1 MNEVQEQF
9 YRAVDIL
16 GDALKD
22 TLQYDRTYPATV
34 TEIVDPLL
42 GQYRVRYENSN
53 ILARSRSL
61 SDKYRVNDVVF
72 VTEPAVHC
80 ADVDTNFYIIGKVKN
95 SALDAADITALQ
107 NYTIPVSTNLLEGI
121 VPINYIDGNETK
133 QQNGLIAGCAPLALT
148 AAVTPLTW
156 DESFKI
162 TPIIKLEAEFRT
174 ELQSEHAAGNYGL
187 RLKFNNNKTYTLDLS
202 SFNGR
207 PYEFNDW
214 APQSAFFVVEKGMKL
229 TKVEFF
235 QEGMA
240 VDKVWDA
247 ATLSWKENTTV
258 PNLFVR
264 NLSLTFVNKK
274 DLTQEEYYLAVSAPQ
289 GRYIDENNSI
299 TLQARLLNYGEE
311 VTPTTIQWYKKNIDI
326 KNSEDTGYDINLG
339 AMWEALKGEIDTT
352 LALAYVENIDKYQ
365 TYKVRVTYKGAGYLS
380 DEISVQAFSANANDF
395 EIERRMTAE
404 EEEELFLSPMGDGKW
419 ASLINNTYTILN
431 NGGTTNSIQPVDY
444 GMYYAYVSGIGI
456 KSYNYQSREVV
467 MGDVSGDV
475 SVIWSGQTSYLY
487 NAYGMVDDYTIT
499 EKVRQLTA
507 AISWNKDKPA
517 SYTVAWEYP
526 TENTLLTKV
535 AATTVTNADTASISY
550 NIASRYKESTNNKL
564 ILRIVTAAG
573 DIYTFEKEIL
583 FARNGDP
590 GTNGTGY
597 LVYVRPVDNNGNI
610 ISSYTYLKNQISTEN
625 NPNTIKVKAFIFK
638 NGNQITASSGACN
651 WETSDS
657 AILEV
662 AMDTADNTLCTCA
675 LKQALNNNS
684 INGIYVKVHVK
695 VEGQV
700 ITAFYPIDVV
710 TNEPLSSCDY
720 LALPRY
726 VQYNA
731 AGYSPN
737 YDSTAIVITSE
748 EAIPLV
754 SQTTDLF
761 TLLEYDGQYRINPVN
776 YFIYANTQ
784 KVGLLRLAEKNI
796 QSNEDGTDTEISNT
810 VYHSIVYYLNVYGNE
825 NINGWDGQVLIDEN
839 NNCIYAAQVGAG
851 YKEDGKFSGVVMGK
865 AALAG
870 ETGNIRTGL
879 YGFRNGEAAFGFR
892 EDGTGFIGKSG
903 SGRIEF
909 DGNNATISG
918 AGETTSMKLYL
929 NEPENKEAI
938 NIANKFKVSYDGK
951 VTLPKAGSISFEDSE
966 GFLTSYTETDPIAQE
981 IANGE
986 WDKGTFISGKMIST
1000 PELYVGSG
1008 LTSETS
1014 QREVLDSTGF
1024 RIDVLQYGK
1033 THETTKYICPK
1044 VKIGVASGG
1053 SWMEPFI
1060 RLGLGNKAQGC
1071 PIIKKTASAL
1081 FIGLVNPNNTLTTQ
1095 GVESGNSGGG
1105 GSNPNST
1112 DGDDDDAQTLP
1123 TALPKD
1129 WGSIEH
1135 LQNDEMSS
1143 AEAFTG
1149 EEAELYMFTGIKISA
1164 SGVKIYIAGEEQAL
1178 SSTAVWGE

>member
-1 MNEVQEQF
+1 MNEVQEQI

-80 ADVDTNFYIIGKVKN
+80 TDIDTNFYIIGKVKN
-95 SALDAADITALQ
+95 SALDAAGITALQ

-174 ELQSEHAAGNYGL
+174 ELQSEHTAGNYGL
-187 RLKFNNNKTYTLDLS
+187 CLKFNNDKTYTLDLS

-214 APQSAFFVVEKGMKL
+214 APQSAFFVVEKDMKL
-229 TKVEFF
+229 TEVEFF

-247 ATLSWKENTTV
+247 ATLSWKENTAV

-326 KNSEDTGYDINLG
+326 KNSEDAGYDINLG
-339 AMWEALKGEIDTT
+339 AMWEALEGEIDTT
-352 LALAYVENIDKYQ
+352 LALAYAENIDKYQ
-365 TYKVRVTYKGAGYLS
+365 TYKVRVTYNGAGYLS
-380 DEISVQAFSANANDF
+380 DEISVQVFSTNVNDF

-404 EEEELFLSPMGDGKW
+404 EEEELFLSPAGDGKW

-467 MGDVSGDV
+467 IGDVSGDV

-535 AATTVTNADTASISY
+535 AATTATNADTASISY

-597 LVYVRPVDNNGNI
+597 LVYVRPQGERYQYLTDTNSIIYEVTAYKNGELTIPSQYAWAGYNVQATGNGAI
-610 ISSYTYLKNQISTEN
+610 CTVIKLPVTAESEN
-625 NPNTIKVKAFIFK
+625 ETLYDANDGCSIKVAVTID
-638 NGNQITASSGACN
+638 GQI
-651 WETSDS
+651 
-657 AILEV
+657 
-662 AMDTADNTLCTCA
+662 
-675 LKQALNNNS
+675 
-684 INGIYVKVHVK
+684 
-695 VEGQV
+695 
-700 ITAFYPIDVV
+700 ITAFCPIDVA
-710 TNEPLSSCDY
+710 LSDASIPNGVDY
-720 LALPRY
+720 STLPRY

-731 AGYSPN
+731 AGYNPIWDNSPIDAVLSEPNDLLTISNGQIVPMNTYN
-737 YDSTAIVITSE
+737 YSRNGA
-748 EAIPLV
+748 
-754 SQTTDLF
+754 
-761 TLLEYDGQYRINPVN
+761 
-776 YFIYANTQ
+776 
-784 KVGLLRLAEKNI
+784 KVGAVNVDNKVR
-796 QSNEDGTDTEISNT
+796 
-810 VYHSIVYYLNVYGNE
+810 HSIVYYLNVYGNE

-851 YKEDGKFSGVVMGK
+851 YKNNNNQFSGVVMGK

-870 ETGNIRTGL
+870 ETGSIRTGL
-879 YGFRNGEAAFGFR
+879 YGFKNGEATFGFR

-903 SGRIEF
+903 SRITLNEN
-909 DGNNATISG
+909 GQANITLPSTGYISFG
-918 AGETTSMKLYL
+918 SGGFATTSELTENLDKLA
-929 NEPENKEAI
+929 E
-938 NIANKFKVSYDGK
+938 GK
-951 VTLPKAGSISFEDSE
+951 
-966 GFLTSYTETDPIAQE
+966 YTPP
-981 IANGE
+981 NS
-986 WDKGTFISGKMIST
+986 TFITKKEIHTPEIYSGKIYSGEFYAIDGGDSRAIMK
-1000 PELYVGSG
+1000 PDGFRVQVLQENGSG
-1008 LTSETS
+1008 EK
-1014 QREVLDSTGF
+1014 EVLSK
-1024 RIDVLQYGK
+1024 I
-1033 THETTKYICPK
+1033 
-1044 VKIGVASGG
+1044 KIGVANNATT
-1053 SWMEPFI
+1053 WNEPFI
-1060 RLGLGNKAQGC
+1060 RIGTGYGQQGAAV
-1071 PIIKKTASAL
+1071 IKKTTGSLLMGFAKYDDS
-1081 FIGLVNPNNTLTTQ
+1081 IIT
-1095 GVESGNSGGG
+1095 SSGGT
-1105 GSNPNST
+1105 GSNV
-1112 DGDDDDAQTLP
+1112 
-1123 TALPKD
+1123 
-1129 WGSIEH
+1129 
-1135 LQNDEMSS
+1135 SS
-1143 AEAFTG
+1143 ANPWDKNEKYTKTLQAAETISDNTITDQEFTG
-1149 EEAELYMFTGIKISA
+1149 LQLKSGTANKIAFYINGTEVAEITSQGL
-1164 SGVKIYIAGEEQAL
+1164 
-1178 SSTAVWGE
+1178 TAVWG

>member
-1 MNEVQEQF
+1 MNEVQEQI

-22 TLQYDRTYPATV
+22 TLQYDRTYPATI

-61 SDKYRVNDVVF
+61 SDKYRINDVVF

-121 VPINYIDGNETK
+121 VPINYIDGNKTE
-133 QQNGLIAGCAPLALT
+133 QQNGLIAGCTPLALT

-174 ELQSEHAAGNYGL
+174 ELQSEHASGNYGL
-187 RLKFNNNKTYTLDLS
+187 RLKFNNDKIYTLDLS

-214 APQSAFFVVEKGMKL
+214 APQSAFFVLEKDMKL
-229 TKVEFF
+229 TEVEFF

-247 ATLSWKENTTV
+247 TSLNWKENTTV

-289 GRYIDENNSI
+289 GRYIDENSSI

-311 VTPTTIQWYKKNIDI
+311 VTPTTIQWYKKNINI
-326 KNSEDTGYDINLG
+326 KNSEDAGYDINLG
-339 AMWEALKGEIDTT
+339 AMWEALEGEIDTT
-352 LALAYVENIDKYQ
+352 LALAYAENIDKYQ
-365 TYKVRVTYKGAGYLS
+365 TYKVRVTYNGAGYLS
-380 DEISVQAFSANANDF
+380 DEISVQAFSTNVNDF
-395 EIERRMTAE
+395 EIERRMTT
-404 EEEELFLSPMGDGKW
+404 EEELFLSPTGDGKW

-431 NGGTTNSIQPVDY
+431 DGGTTNSIQPVDY

-467 MGDVSGDV
+467 IGDVSGDV

-535 AATTVTNADTASISY
+535 AATTATNADTASISY

-597 LVYVRPVDNNGNI
+597 LVYVRPQGEIYQYLTDTNNI
-610 ISSYTYLKNQISTEN
+610 IYEVTAYKNGELTIPSQYVWAGYNVKATGNGATCTVEKLLKNTMDVINQDNPYKISTTAAEN
-625 NPNTIKVKAFIFK
+625 TLTKTLKEIVKITGYTKPQVGQAILVNWKETLNNEDNQTSDEVTYWYYLDNYDKWYRVQLNDGSPVLSEGCSIKVAVTID
-638 NGNQITASSGACN
+638 GQI
-651 WETSDS
+651 
-657 AILEV
+657 
-662 AMDTADNTLCTCA
+662 
-675 LKQALNNNS
+675 
-684 INGIYVKVHVK
+684 
-695 VEGQV
+695 
-700 ITAFYPIDVV
+700 ITAFCPVDVALPDTTVPSGIDY
-710 TNEPLSSCDY
+710 S
-720 LALPRY
+720 ALPRY

-731 AGYSPN
+731 AGYNPIWDNSPIDAVLSEPNDLLTLSNGQIVPINTYN
-737 YDSTAIVITSE
+737 YSR
-748 EAIPLV
+748 
-754 SQTTDLF
+754 
-761 TLLEYDGQYRINPVN
+761 DG
-776 YFIYANTQ
+776 A
-784 KVGLLRLAEKNI
+784 KVGAVNVDNKVR
-796 QSNEDGTDTEISNT
+796 
-810 VYHSIVYYLNVYGNE
+810 HSIVYYLNVYGNE
-825 NINGWDGQVLIDEN
+825 NINGWDGQVLIDKN

-851 YKEDGKFSGVVMGK
+851 YKNNDNQFSGVVMGK
-865 AALAG
+865 AALPGEAG
-870 ETGNIRTGL
+870 DIKTGL
-879 YGFRNGEAAFGFR
+879 YGFRNGEATFGFR

-903 SGRIEF
+903 SRITLNENGQANITLPSTGYISFGSGGFATASNLDKLAEGEYIPPNSTTFICGKKIYSPEIYTDLLTIQNKTKTSEHKGTSGLQIESSF
-909 DGNNATISG
+909 DGGNWVGLRIMANS
-918 AGETTSMKLYL
+918 
-929 NEPENKEAI
+929 EN
-938 NIANKFKVSYDGK
+938 
-951 VTLPKAGSISFEDSE
+951 ISFLNPD
-966 GFLTSYTETDPIAQE
+966 GL
-981 IANGE
+981 E
-986 WDKGTFISGKMIST
+986 WWYSDLGRVNLDGRNLISI
-1000 PELYVGSG
+1000 
-1008 LTSETS
+1008 ETS
-1014 QREVLDSTGF
+1014 RHRNENTDEYVYDYPEISFGSMTDENTGT
-1024 RIDVLQYGK
+1024 VYK
-1033 THETTKYICPK
+1033 
-1044 VKIGVASGG
+1044 
-1053 SWMEPFI
+1053 
-1060 RLGLGNKAQGC
+1060 
-1071 PIIKKTASAL
+1071 PIIKFANAKVNFTNAD
-1081 FIGLVNPNNTLTTQ
+1081 ITGL
-1095 GVESGNSGGG
+1095 
-1105 GSNPNST
+1105 
-1112 DGDDDDAQTLP
+1112 
-1123 TALPKD
+1123 
-1129 WGSIEH
+1129 
-1135 LQNDEMSS
+1135 
-1143 AEAFTG
+1143 
-1149 EEAELYMFTGIKISA
+1149 
-1164 SGVKIYIAGEEQAL
+1164 
-1178 SSTAVWGE
+1178 TAVWG

>member
-1 MNEVQEQF
+1 MNEVQEQI

-61 SDKYRVNDVVF
+61 SDRYRVNDVVF

-229 TKVEFF
+229 TEVEFF

-247 ATLSWKENTTV
+247 ATLSWKENTAV

-311 VTPTTIQWYKKNIDI
+311 VTPTTIQWYKKNINI
-326 KNSEDTGYDINLG
+326 KNSEDAGYDINLG
-339 AMWEALKGEIDTT
+339 AMWEALEGEIDTT
-352 LALAYVENIDKYQ
+352 LALAYAENIDKYQ
-365 TYKVRVTYKGAGYLS
+365 TYKVRVTYNGAGYLS
-380 DEISVQAFSANANDF
+380 DEISVQAFSTNENDF
-395 EIERRMTAE
+395 EIQWRIQEVDE
-404 EEEELFLSPMGDGKW
+404 ILKEELFLSPAGNGKW
-419 ASLINNTYTILN
+419 ASLINGTYAILN
-431 NGGTTNSIQPVDY
+431 NGETANSIQPVDY

-456 KSYNYQSREVV
+456 KSYNYQPREVV
-467 MGDVSGDV
+467 IGDVSGDV
-475 SVIWSGQTSYLY
+475 SIIWSGQTSYLY

-507 AISWNKDKPA
+507 TISWNKDKPA

-535 AATTVTNADTASISY
+535 AAITATNADTASISY

-597 LVYVRPVDNNGNI
+597 LVYVRPQGERYQYLTDTNSIIYEVTAYKNGELVVPTKYTWEGYNI
-610 ISSYTYLKNQISTEN
+610 NYEANGAECTVTKLPDASEDENQQLYNAIDGCS
-625 NPNTIKVKAFIFK
+625 IKVAVTID
-638 NGNQITASSGACN
+638 GQI
-651 WETSDS
+651 
-657 AILEV
+657 
-662 AMDTADNTLCTCA
+662 
-675 LKQALNNNS
+675 
-684 INGIYVKVHVK
+684 
-695 VEGQV
+695 
-700 ITAFYPIDVV
+700 ITAFCPIDVA
-710 TNEPLSSCDY
+710 LSDASIPNGVDY
-720 LALPRY
+720 STLPRY

-731 AGYSPN
+731 AGYNPIWDNSPIDAVLSEPNDLLTISNSQIVPINTYN
-737 YDSTAIVITSE
+737 YSRNGA
-748 EAIPLV
+748 
-754 SQTTDLF
+754 
-761 TLLEYDGQYRINPVN
+761 
-776 YFIYANTQ
+776 
-784 KVGLLRLAEKNI
+784 KVGAVNI
-796 QSNEDGTDTEISNT
+796 DNK
-810 VYHSIVYYLNVYGNE
+810 VRHSIVYYLNVYGNE

-851 YKEDGKFSGVVMGK
+851 YKNNNNQFSGVVMGK

-879 YGFRNGEAAFGFR
+879 YGFKNGEATFGFR

-903 SGRIEF
+903 SRI
-909 DGNNATISG
+909 T
-918 AGETTSMKLYL
+918 L
-929 NEPENKEAI
+929 NENGQA
-938 NIANKFKVSYDGK
+938 NI
-951 VTLPKAGSISFEDSE
+951 TLPSNGYITFGSGDHPLSE
-966 GFLTSYTETDPIAQE
+966 ETIAKQ
-981 IANGE
+981 IANGSYAG
-986 WDKGTFISGKMIST
+986 GTFISGQKIYSPEIYTNDLQIIAGEIEETENDPIWRPGESGSVSFVTSRAST
-1000 PELYVGSG
+1000 QQYPLIIKYEYLNGADSIPIVTFEGHNGS
-1008 LTSETS
+1008 TSYWIFDNTIITNLSEYS
-1014 QREVLDSTGF
+1014 ASTIEF
-1024 RIDVLQYGK
+1024 KSTRNEQ
-1033 THETTKYICPK
+1033 
-1044 VKIGVASGG
+1044 SGTVY
-1053 SWMEPFI
+1053 
-1060 RLGLGNKAQGC
+1060 K
-1071 PIIKKTASAL
+1071 PIIKLANAKVDFTDAD
-1081 FIGLVNPNNTLTTQ
+1081 ITGL
-1095 GVESGNSGGG
+1095 
-1105 GSNPNST
+1105 
-1112 DGDDDDAQTLP
+1112 
-1123 TALPKD
+1123 
-1129 WGSIEH
+1129 
-1135 LQNDEMSS
+1135 
-1143 AEAFTG
+1143 
-1149 EEAELYMFTGIKISA
+1149 
-1164 SGVKIYIAGEEQAL
+1164 
-1178 SSTAVWGE
+1178 TAVWG